1 MERMFWILTFFC
13 VLVLGIGTMRGEQ
26 SIENYTQLKKS
37 RDALQQRIT
46 TLQNET
52 QNYRKEI
59 QKIVKSKS
67 YAKKILRDRYHVLEE
82 DESIIFFE
90 D

>member
-13 VLVLGIGTMRGEQ
+13 VLVLGIGTLRGEQ
-26 SIENYTQLKKS
+26 SIENYIQLKKS
-37 RDALQQRIT
+37 RDALQKRVT

-67 YAKKILRDRYHVLEE
+67 YAKKILRDRYHVLEK